1 MIRLLVYNKAFG
13 QPFVKYKVV
22 DDVQKIVIDEGKYK
36 EYEQIVL
43 LNARLKDVYGKDN
56 VMLLSR

>member
-22 DDVQKIVIDEGKYK
+22 DDVQKIVIDEG
-36 EYEQIVL
+36 
-43 LNARLKDVYGKDN
+43 
-56 VMLLSR
+56 